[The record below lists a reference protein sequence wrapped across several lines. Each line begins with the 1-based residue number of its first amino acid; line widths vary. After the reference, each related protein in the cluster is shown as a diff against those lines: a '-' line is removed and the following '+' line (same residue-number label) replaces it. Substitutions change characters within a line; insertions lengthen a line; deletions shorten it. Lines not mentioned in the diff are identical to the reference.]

1 MPLPL
6 IQINP
11 FSDFCFNPD
20 IVDSDEPDISPP
32 PLHSV
37 REEERAA
44 KVLQDIGRGQ
54 GLKRAENL
62 DLRRSVARDEVHS
75 MQDYEDI
82 GGRHE
87 GGILKR
93 AEDLERFVQ
102 GGEVSSMQ
110 GCGERGDVDSRATT
124 EGSSATFEW
133 VDFKRNGEFQH
144 QPRVSEF

>member
-20 IVDSDEPDISPP
+20 IDSDKPDISPP

-44 KVLQDIGRGQ
+44 KVLQGIGRGFNRAED
-54 GLKRAENL
+54 LKRL
-62 DLRRSVARDEVHS
+62 VKGDEVHS

-93 AEDLERFVQ
+93 GENLERFVQ

-110 GCGERGDVDSRATT
+110 GCGERGDVDSRAT
-124 EGSSATFEW
+124 EGSSDTFEW

-144 QPRVSEF
+144 QPAHVSEF

>member
-1 MPLPL
+1 M
-6 IQINP
+6 
-11 FSDFCFNPD
+11 
-20 IVDSDEPDISPP
+20 
-32 PLHSV
+32 
-37 REEERAA
+37 
-44 KVLQDIGRGQ
+44 LQDIGR

-62 DLRRSVARDEVHS
+62 KRSVKGDEVHS

-93 AEDLERFVQ
+93 GENLERFVQ

-110 GCGERGDVDSRATT
+110 GCGKREDVASRATT
-124 EGSSATFEW
+124 EGTSDTFEW

-144 QPRVSEF
+144 QPARVSEF